1 MKYDLK
7 KCNNLNF
14 KLASG
19 LSGFI
24 KVSPKGDCYLYQ
36 HDKLCDVNAMMQK
49 PRKMQSDIT
58 IASELMTSY
67 LLHLKNDIRQ

>member
-1 MKYDLK
+1 MQQLEFQACKRPFGIYQS
-7 KCNNLNF
+7 
-14 KLASG
+14 LAQRG
-19 LSGFI
+19 LL
-24 KVSPKGDCYLYQ
+24 PYQ

-58 IASELMTSY
+58 IASELMTFY